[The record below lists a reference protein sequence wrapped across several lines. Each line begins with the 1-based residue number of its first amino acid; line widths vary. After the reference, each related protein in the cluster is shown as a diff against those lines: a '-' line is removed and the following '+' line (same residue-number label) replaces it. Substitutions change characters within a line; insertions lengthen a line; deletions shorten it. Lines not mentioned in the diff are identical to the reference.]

1 MDRNY
6 FLINS
11 FKVNMSSGNAIG
23 IKEENKEENVA
34 IDLMG
39 HSVRYAYH

>member
-23 IKEENKEENVA
+23 IKEENVA